1 MVYFDSSGETKTN
14 SNAADFYSLGFRQY
28 RVQNEQLVDKV
39 NKIAETVLNGFA
51 NYSLVPAGTNFSKII
66 DFN

>member
-1 MVYFDSSGETKTN
+1 LVYFDSSGETKTN

-39 NKIAETVLNGFA
+39 NKIAEGVLNG
-51 NYSLVPAGTNFSKII
+51 NNKYSSVPSGTNLSKII